1 MSRCK
6 VLLKNCP
13 FTLGLKVK
21 EIHSLIIQALN
32 RLLIAKGF
40 TSRGYVIFSCVK
52 NISFGL

>member
-21 EIHSLIIQALN
+21 EIHSLIMQALY
-32 RLLIAKGF
+32 RLLIAKGC